1 MKLLELFSGT
11 GSVGT
16 VAKDMGWTVVSLD
29 LKGADINCDD
39 DLQSSS
45 RLCRDILQWKYKKYP
60 VKYWDMIWA
69 SPPCIEYSIAK
80 QTGVRK
86 IEEANEI
93 VMKTLEIIKYFKP
106 RVWFVENPQT
116 GLLKKQSFMEGLPY
130 FDIDYCKY
138 GMPYRKRTRLWTNLD
153 TWTPRPLCKK
163 DCESMDGNRHKET
176 AQRAPSGKKE
186 NWKEGYTLFKQMDLY
201 RIPQALVEEIMTA
214 VNVVCF
220 R

>member
-16 VAKDMGWTVVSLD
+16 VASALGWTVVSLD
-29 LKGADINCDD
+29 LKGADINCD
-39 DLQSSS
+39 
-45 RLCRDILQWKYKKYP
+45 ILQWKYKKYP
-60 VKYWDMIWA
+60 VKYFDMIHA
-69 SPPCIEYSIAK
+69 SPPCIEYSRAK
-80 QTGVRK
+80 TVGVRK
-86 IEEANEI
+86 IDEANLI
-93 VMKTLEIIKYFKP
+93 VLKTLEIINYFNP
-106 RVWFVENPQT
+106 RIWLIENPQS
-116 GLLKKQSFMEGLPY
+116 GLLKEQEFIKGLPY

-138 GMPYRKRTRLWTNLD
+138 GFNYRKRTRLWTNLD

-163 DCESMDGNRHKET
+163 DCDSMDGNRHKET

-186 NWKEGYTLFKQMDLY
+186 NWKEGYTLFKQKDLY

-220 R
+220 Q

>member
-16 VAKDMGWTVVSLD
+16 VCKDMGWTVVSLD
-29 LKGADINCDD
+29 LKGADINCD
-39 DLQSSS
+39 
-45 RLCRDILQWKYKKYP
+45 ILQWKYKKYP
-60 VKYWDMIWA
+60 VKYFDMIWA
-69 SPPCIEYSIAK
+69 SPPCVEYSIAK

-86 IEEANEI
+86 IEEANKI

-106 RVWFVENPQT
+106 RVWFIENPQT

-186 NWKEGYTLFKQMDLY
+186 FWKEGYILFKQRDLY